1 VLEQDPLAVEPM
13 KLNDI
18 PIWGTVFEGRIFP
31 APVPK
36 SAGGS
41 AALPGQAPQ
50 LAGHG
55 DPGQAHTGCPCEV
68 ARIVAAALMTNR

>member
-1 VLEQDPLAVEPM
+1 M

-31 APVPK
+31 VSAPK

-50 LAGHG
+50 LAGHE
-55 DPGQAHTGCPCEV
+55 DPGHAHVGCPCEV
-68 ARIVAAALMTNR
+68 AQMVAAALMTKR